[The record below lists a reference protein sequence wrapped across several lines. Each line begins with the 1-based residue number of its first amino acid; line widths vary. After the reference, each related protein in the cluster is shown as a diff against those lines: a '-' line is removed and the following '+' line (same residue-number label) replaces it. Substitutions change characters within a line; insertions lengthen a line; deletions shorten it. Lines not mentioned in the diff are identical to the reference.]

1 MLITKSVGCIV
12 LGIGKY
18 QVDGV
23 VVEVV
28 QSVVIVGACNDN
40 KTDLIGK
47 QFAVD
52 ILPVLLLL
60 KSAPRVFNVSKLS
73 LRREKKLLV
82 RSPMCHSA
90 RVTLY

>member
-1 MLITKSVGCIV
+1 MLITKSVGYIV

-47 QFAVD
+47 TIRSRYFAGFAAAK
-52 ILPVLLLL
+52 I
-60 KSAPRVFNVSKLS
+60 SA
-73 LRREKKLLV
+73 
-82 RSPMCHSA
+82 A
-90 RVTLY
+90 RF